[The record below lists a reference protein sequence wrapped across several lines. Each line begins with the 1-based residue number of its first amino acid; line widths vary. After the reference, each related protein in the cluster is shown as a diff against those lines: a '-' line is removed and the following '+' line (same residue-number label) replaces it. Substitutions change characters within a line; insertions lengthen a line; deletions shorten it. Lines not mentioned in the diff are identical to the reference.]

1 MQKLLTRLPFYEK
14 KWFQFLLFTVN
25 RFENDRCREKAAS
38 LTYTTLF
45 AVVPMLT
52 VFLVIISSIKALE
65 PARQQLQHLIY
76 TNLLPKSSIA
86 FDQVFNSFTEKSS
99 NLTAIGI
106 LFLFL
111 TSVMMLTSVEEAF
124 NRIWR
129 VKQHR
134 GGIIGF
140 MRYWTIIS
148 LGPILLGS
156 AFVISSTV
164 ASLNI
169 LSNNFVGYE
178 IDGTLFLGFLSYIL
192 IILGFFIIYWTI
204 PNRSIPIKAAAIAGI
219 FSGTVFQLLKSFFGF
234 MMANFTSYELIYGA
248 FAAIPIF
255 LLWIY
260 LSWNIILFGVEVS
273 FALTSFSTGNRQK
286 RHPILMLLD
295 ILDLFYKKQKL
306 GETLNDKE
314 ALKFLG
320 RNEIGR
326 WPAYVDLLERQ
337 HLIKRTDGDEYVLI
351 RNLSQVDFWSFYNNL
366 PFTLPLRKDLHN
378 IHEDCTWMQT
388 LEPLLNDADDYLK
401 NQLSI
406 PLSSL
411 FELDLLPAPISD
423 PKKTE

>member
-14 KWFQFLLFTVN
+14 KWFQFLLFTIN
-25 RFENDRCREKAAS
+25 RFENDRCRDKAAS

-65 PARQQLQHLIY
+65 PARQQVQHLIY

-86 FDQVFNSFTEKSS
+86 FDQALNSFTDKSS
-99 NLTAIGI
+99 NLTVIGI

-129 VKQHR
+129 VKQQR

-169 LSNNFVGYE
+169 LSNNFVGYQ
-178 IDGTLFLGFLSYIL
+178 IDGTIFLGFISYIL

-204 PNRSIPIKAAAIAGI
+204 PNRSVPMKAAAIAGI
-219 FSGTVFQLLKSFFGF
+219 LSGSIFQLLKSFFGF
-234 MMANFTSYELIYGA
+234 MMANFTSYELVYGA
-248 FAAIPIF
+248 FAAVPIF

-260 LSWNIILFGVEVS
+260 LSWNIVLLGVEVS

-286 RHPILMLLD
+286 RHPVIMLLD

-306 GETLNDKE
+306 GETVNDEE
-314 ALKFLG
+314 ALKILG
-320 RNEIGR
+320 RGEVGR
-326 WPAYVDLLERQ
+326 WPAYVELLERQ
-337 HLIKRTDGDEYVLI
+337 HLIKRTDGDEYALI
-351 RNLSQVDFWSFYNNL
+351 RNLSQVDFWSFYNTL
-366 PFTLPLRKDLHN
+366 PFTLPLRRDVCN
-378 IHEDCTWMQT
+378 IHDDDQWMQA

-401 NQLSI
+401 SHLSI
-406 PLSSL
+406 PLAHL
-411 FELDLLPAPISD
+411 FDHRTALSTIPYQ
-423 PKKTE
+423 KTE

>member
-1 MQKLLTRLPFYEK
+1 MQKLLMRLPFYEK
-14 KWFQFLLFTVN
+14 KWFQFLLFTIN
-25 RFENDRCREKAAS
+25 RFENDRCRDKAAS

-65 PARQQLQHLIY
+65 PARQQVQHLIY

-86 FDQVFNSFTEKSS
+86 FDQAFNSFTDKSS
-99 NLTAIGI
+99 NLTVIGI

-111 TSVMMLTSVEEAF
+111 TSLMMLTSVEEAF

-129 VKQHR
+129 VKQQR

-169 LSNNFVGYE
+169 LSNNFVGYQ
-178 IDGTLFLGFLSYIL
+178 IDGTVFLGFISYIL

-204 PNRSIPIKAAAIAGI
+204 PNRSVPIKAAAIAGI
-219 FSGTVFQLLKSFFGF
+219 LSGSIFQLLKSFFGF

-248 FAAIPIF
+248 FAAVPIF

-260 LSWNIILFGVEVS
+260 LSWNIVLLGVEVS

-286 RHPILMLLD
+286 RHPVIMLLD

-306 GETLNDKE
+306 GETVNDEE
-314 ALKFLG
+314 ALKILG
-320 RNEIGR
+320 RGEVGR
-326 WPAYVDLLERQ
+326 WPAYVELLERQ
-337 HLIKRTDGDEYVLI
+337 HLIKRTDGDEYALI
-351 RNLSQVDFWSFYNNL
+351 RNLSQVDFWSFYNTL
-366 PFTLPLRKDLHN
+366 PFTLPLRRDVCN
-378 IHEDCTWMQT
+378 IHDDDQWMQA

-401 NQLSI
+401 SHLSI
-406 PLSSL
+406 PLAHL
-411 FELDLLPAPISD
+411 FDHRTTLSNIPYQ
-423 PKKTE
+423 KTE